1 MANVII
7 DTDILIEALRG
18 SDSVIAEIN
27 KIQIDN
33 IRLSSITLMELYQG
47 ARDKADLRN
56 TEKMLSGFTVIP
68 VDEQV
73 STLATRIVYE
83 YGLSHG
89 AKLADALI
97 GATAIL
103 ARASLYTRNT
113 KDFHYLPDLQLHS
126 V

>member
-27 KIQIDN
+27 KVQLDN
-33 IRLSSITLMELYQG
+33 IRISSITVMELYQG
-47 ARDKADLRN
+47 ARDKEDLQN
-56 TEKMLSGFTVIP
+56 IEKMLSGFTVIP

-73 STLATRIVYE
+73 STLATRIVYG

-97 GATAIL
+97 AATAIL
-103 ARASLYTRNT
+103 AEAFLYTRNT